1 MKTLRSV
8 LGVVLG
14 CLVGTAT
21 GMGLAAWLFGG
32 DAESAVGRWLIATLV
47 FAAALTLA
55 GFLAATIAGRGRLL
69 HAGIVAGLF
78 ALATLVSLTRGPGGG
93 PTWYPIMVLG
103 VGSAA
108 ILFGGHLATSIHL
121 RR

>member
-14 CLVGTAT
+14 CLVGAAA
-21 GMGLAAWLFGG
+21 GMGVAAWLFAGEARSG
-32 DAESAVGRWLIATLV
+32 IGPWLVAVLL
-47 FAAALTLA
+47 FAAAQTLA
-55 GFLAATIAGRGRLL
+55 GFLAATIAGRRRLL

-78 ALATLVSLTRGPGGG
+78 ALVTLASLLKGSAVEPS
-93 PTWYPIMVLG
+93 WYRMVVLL

-108 ILFGGHLATSIHL
+108 ILLGGHLAAAIPL
-121 RR
+121 RN